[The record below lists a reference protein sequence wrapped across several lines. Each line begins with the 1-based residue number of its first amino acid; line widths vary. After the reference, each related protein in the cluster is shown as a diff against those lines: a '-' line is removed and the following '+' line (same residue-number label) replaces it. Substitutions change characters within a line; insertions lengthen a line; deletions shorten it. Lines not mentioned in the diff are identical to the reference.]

1 MKLTADSFDGTCK
14 RPVKTWL
21 HLTLAVTV
29 KTKPDVNPD
38 KQMIQS
44 IERKNSLIV
53 TGSFGAVTLFRGI
66 FKTLSTS
73 KMEILQKQLRIEGRW
88 LFSQIAPPYIF
99 DMVLNM
105 HLKIQHRGNMT
116 LIASTLTQD
125 GITWDNIDTQT
136 TLKTINLTET
146 NSLSN

>member
-21 HLTLAVTV
+21 HLTLTVTV
-29 KTKPDVNPD
+29 KTKPDVNPDVNPD

-44 IERKNSLIV
+44 IERKNSLTV

-73 KMEILQKQLRIEGRW
+73 KMEILQKQLRIEDR
-88 LFSQIAPPYIF
+88 
-99 DMVLNM
+99 
-105 HLKIQHRGNMT
+105 
-116 LIASTLTQD
+116 
-125 GITWDNIDTQT
+125 
-136 TLKTINLTET
+136 
-146 NSLSN
+146 